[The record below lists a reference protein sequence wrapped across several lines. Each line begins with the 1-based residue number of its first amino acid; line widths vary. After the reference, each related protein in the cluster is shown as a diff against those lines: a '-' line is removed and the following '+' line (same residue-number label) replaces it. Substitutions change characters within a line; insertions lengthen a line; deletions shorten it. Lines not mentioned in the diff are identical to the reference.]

1 MKLLSFIQQLN
12 SRETMG
18 LFYQDRV
25 YPLATLAQ
33 ELNLDIS
40 EAMLGFL
47 QGGPRQMDAAR
58 KVEGRISKGDFFEKG
73 IEAGKVQFLAPIP
86 QPPTLRDGY
95 AFRQHVEASRRNR
108 GLPMIPEFD
117 EFPVFYF
124 GNPHAIVGPG
134 EVGIE
139 RDHLERLDFELEVAA
154 VIGKKGRNIR
164 SSEADAYIAGLTIM
178 NDFSAR
184 RLQMDEMKLS
194 LGPAKGKDFAT
205 SLGPWLVTLDELEP
219 YSIPTPHGTKHRL
232 SMTAHHNGN
241 QVSEGN
247 LAEMN
252 WTFAQLIERISYGV
266 DIFPGDVI
274 GSGTV
279 GTGCYL
285 ELNGTGSLKAKTKGE
300 TYHPTWLQAGDKI
313 TLMVKGL
320 GSLENTIG
328 VPSNN
333 NGYSLFS

>member
-1 MKLLSFIQQLN
+1 MKFVSFLN
-12 SRETMG
+12 KSREERAG
-18 LFYQDRV
+18 LLIHNKTIDIAKAAEK
-25 YPLATLAQ
+25 LSL
-33 ELNLDIS
+33 EL
-40 EAMLGFL
+40 
-47 QGGPRQMDAAR
+47 P
-58 KVEGRISKGDFFEKG
+58 SKILPILENSCEYFPK
-73 IEAGKVQFLAPIP
+73 IKKVQDAYLEGKLHVFEEEQCIKKIAPLP
-86 QPPTLRDGY
+86 RPTSCRDGY
-95 AFRQHVEASRRNR
+95 AFRQHVEAARRNR
-108 GLPMIPEFD
+108 GVDMIPEFD
-117 EFPVFYF
+117 QFPVFYF
-124 GNPHAIVGPG
+124 TNHNAIVGEG
-134 EVGIE
+134 EVLVE
-139 RDHLERLDFELEVAA
+139 KDHLEQLDFELEWACI
-154 VIGKKGRNIR
+154 IGKRGKNIKAHD
-164 SSEADAYIAGLTIM
+164 ADSYIIGFTIM

-320 GSLENTIG
+320 GS
-328 VPSNN
+328 
-333 NGYSLFS
+333 